1 MYIFSIL
8 FISLQKLVNKPTK
21 MKDTTSA
28 IMFKVNKDVKDR
40 LKQAAKAQSNARG
53 YKVTMTALFAEW
65 VASMP
70 PAQKQTA

>member
-1 MYIFSIL
+1 
-8 FISLQKLVNKPTK
+8 

-70 PAQKQTA
+70 APEKQTA

>member
-1 MYIFSIL
+1 
-8 FISLQKLVNKPTK
+8 

-28 IMFKVNKDVKDR
+28 IMFKVNPDVKSK
-40 LKQAAKAQSNARG
+40 LKQAAKMQSKQRG

-70 PAQKQTA
+70 APEKQTA

>member
-28 IMFKVNKDVKDR
+28 IMFKVNSDVKSK
-40 LKQAAKAQSNARG
+40 LKQAAKTQSKQRG

-70 PAQKQTA
+70 APEKQTA